1 MFNFTISTDNVAE
14 AQIIIYAINRVM
26 GTVVEEDV
34 KDSPVI
40 TSTATTSTTD
50 DSVTTSKI
58 QDAVVRLVRMTSEG
72 LVDKFGARNDKP
84 YRVIRNVGLS
94 NIIRE
99 LGIDRDNYEVDA
111 SYDDVINAIQI
122 IVKDVSEGGLSHN
135 DMEDLFGVRTSKD
148 LFDEYTLDGIV
159 NKLKENS
166 FI

>member
-1 MFNFTISTDNVAE
+1 MFNFTITTDNVAE
-14 AQIIIYAINRVM
+14 AQAIINAINGVK
-26 GTVVEEDV
+26 EEDV
-34 KDSPVI
+34 KDSPVT
-40 TSTATTSTTD
+40 TSATTTPSSD
-50 DSVTTSKI
+50 DNMTTSKI
-58 QDAVVRLVRMTSEG
+58 QDAIIRLVRMTSED
-72 LVDKFGARNDKP
+72 LVDKFGAGNDKP
-84 YRVIRNVGLS
+84 YKVIRNVGLS
-94 NIIRE
+94 YIIRKLE
-99 LGIDRDNYEVDA
+99 IDRDNYEVDA